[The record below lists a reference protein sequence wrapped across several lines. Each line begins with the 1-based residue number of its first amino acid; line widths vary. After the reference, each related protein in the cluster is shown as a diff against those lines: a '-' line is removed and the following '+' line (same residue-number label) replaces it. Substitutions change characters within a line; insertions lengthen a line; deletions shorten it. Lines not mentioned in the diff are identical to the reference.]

1 MFLVKS
7 GDKVTIG
14 RMKGNIHIGDKI
26 YKLSSKK
33 QIEKAKLSY
42 NSETKKIPIG
52 CKIIAKK
59 GVNLSANAYV
69 CNYMR
74 NSLYNNISVN
84 YESKIIPEEA
94 LKKPTTKERIISQL
108 TKTNDTPFKF
118 EKINIEM
125 DDNIFIPSIK
135 EINEIRRSILSQIEN
150 IIIGRIKRD
159 TSNLTD
165 DNINT
170 LLNSEYNYSTDA
182 NDNTSSTSN
191 SFNSDIKKNNIKNI
205 TVYLNEINPEF
216 DYTKLSIEYISSVYI
231 PLRHFMN
238 KNYTDKIKQITEKF
252 KTYIYIPA
260 IVKANYKNIIKHSL
274 GIIITNYNIAG
285 FVISSL
291 GDFVLLDNYKDNFE
305 FIGNFSLNAFNQ
317 ISINSFAE
325 LGVSKI
331 TLSPEL
337 NLDDINYITKTK
349 KADIPLELIVY
360 GNTPVMKMNYCVLGN
375 SNKCYPQCKMRCQT
389 SNKYYLKD
397 RLGFNFRIL
406 PDNIQTVTTIFN
418 SKITC
423 ITDVKADVNSF
434 RIDCIDET
442 IDEINSIAKSA
453 FFGDRI
459 EGKQYTRGN
468 LYRDV

>member
-1 MFLVKS
+1 MFQAKS
-7 GDKVTIG
+7 GDKVIVG

-33 QIEKAKLSY
+33 QIEKAKLTY
-42 NSETKKIPIG
+42 NSENKKIPIG
-52 CKIIAKK
+52 CKIVAKK

-135 EINEIRRSILSQIEN
+135 EINEIRRSILSQIEK
-150 IIIGRIKRD
+150 IIIGRLKRD
-159 TSNLTD
+159 TSKLTD
-165 DNINT
+165 ENLNN
-170 LLNSEYNYSTDA
+170 LLKSEYN
-182 NDNTSSTSN
+182 N
-191 SFNSDIKKNNIKNI
+191 SFSDNNNSTANNSKTNIKNI
-205 TVYLNEINPEF
+205 TVYLNEIHPEF
-216 DYTKLSIEYISSVYI
+216 DYTKLYKEYISSIYI

-238 KNYTDKIKQITEKF
+238 KNYTDGIKKITEKF

-274 GIIITNYNIAG
+274 DIIINNYNIAG

-291 GDFVLLDNYKDNFE
+291 GDFVLLDNYKNDFE

-317 ISINSFAE
+317 ISINSLAE
-325 LGVSKI
+325 LGLSKI

-337 NLDDINYITKTK
+337 NLNDINYITKTK
-349 KADIPLELIVY
+349 KTDISLELIVY

-423 ITDVKADVNSF
+423 ITDVKSDVNSL

-442 IDEINSIAKSA
+442 IDVINSIAKST